1 MKTAIST
8 KTFLLLGLL
17 GAVVVGAGEFL
28 LHFVPGGP
36 EGEIS
41 MLEKVPLARASKG
54 HFLAVLGTPLYYAG
68 YYGLMRFFQKDNPV
82 MAGLLLVAGAL
93 SFTFGGVYVS
103 SRYFAA
109 EVLQRSAGTV
119 DHAFYLQSYEDHYQ
133 VLVWSLRILI
143 TAVSV
148 IYVMLILK
156 NKQGVPKW
164 LAIFN
169 PIVLLILIIS
179 TLVWARPIGQYIAP
193 VAMNTTHLI
202 FFGLVLFQ
210 LKKNKPL

>member
-1 MKTAIST
+1 MKTTIST
-8 KTFLLLGLL
+8 KALLLLGLL
-17 GAVVVGAGEFL
+17 GAILVGTGEFL
-28 LHFVPGGP
+28 LHYVPGGP

-54 HFLAVLGTPLYYAG
+54 HFFAVLATPLYYAG
-68 YYGLMRFFQKDNPV
+68 YYGLMRFFQKENPF

-109 EVLQRSAGTV
+109 EVLQRSAGTA

-133 VLVWSLRILI
+133 VLVWGLRILI

-148 IYVMLILK
+148 IYVLLILK
-156 NKQGVPKW
+156 NKQGIPKW

-179 TLVWARPIGQYIAP
+179 TLVWFRPLGEYIAP
-193 VAMNTTHLI
+193 IAMNTTHFI
-202 FFGLVLFQ
+202 FFGLILLQ
-210 LKKNKPL
+210 LKKIKQ